1 MAKIYTGTDS
11 GSGLLTVTETDG
23 SPIGPDITKIIVSA
37 GTLSIAG
44 NTATITTGGGGGGGM
59 TSFQVA
65 GDSGGNRTI
74 VNADVLTLT
83 GGTAISTVTSATDTI
98 TFNLDNTAVTAAS
111 YTNSS
116 ITVDAQG
123 RITAAASGTA
133 PATGTGVANQ
143 VAFWDGASTITG
155 DAGLTYTS
163 TPGSKTLSITDTGV
177 GTMFQI
183 ESTDDGAASAPDCV
197 FFRNSATPAAGDDL
211 GVIVFKGT
219 DDGGSAQEYAR
230 IIGEANTV
238 AAGSEDGQLDLRVVA
253 GGTLGFQL
261 RIQQDGVI
269 VNPGNDSNTDFV
281 VETSGSAAAFQVA
294 ASADNASFGVPL
306 GLTSINSYAGAAPT
320 DGQLLIGDTASG
332 IFDAAVLTSTGGTV
346 TITNGAGSINLEA
359 AGGGGAAI
367 GGTLTGVTQ
376 GSVVFGG
383 AGETF
388 AQDNANFFWD
398 DGNDRLGIGTAT
410 PTATLHVDS
419 GTANIVAKFLST
431 DATASI
437 ELADNSTTNNAA
449 FSRVGQ
455 LLTLCPN
462 GGDVTIGSS
471 QTDPIGFFGAAGTA
485 KATVTAPGA
494 PDINEVFN
502 SLQELLLVLSTA
514 AGYGL
519 ITVTF

>member
-123 RITAAASGTA
+123 RITAASSGTA

-143 VAFWDGASTITG
+143 VAFWDGATTITG
-155 DAGLTYTS
+155 DAGLTYNS
-163 TPGSKTLSITDTGV
+163 TPGSKTLSLSDTGA

-183 ESTDDGAASAPDCV
+183 ESTDAGAASAPDCV

-211 GVIVFKGT
+211 GVLVFKGN
-219 DDGGSAQEYAR
+219 DDGGAAQEYAR

-261 RIQQDGVI
+261 RIEQDGVKI
-269 VNPGNDSNTDFV
+269 NPGNDAVTDFV
-281 VETSGSAAAFQVA
+281 VDTDTVNGAFQVA
-294 ASADNASFGVPL
+294 ASADIATFGVPL

-398 DGNDRLGIGTAT
+398 DGNDRLGLGTAT
-410 PTATLHVDS
+410 PTARLHVDS

-437 ELADNSTTNNAA
+437 ELADNATTNNAA

-471 QTDPIGFFGAAGTA
+471 QTDLIGFFGSAGTA
-485 KATVTAPGA
+485 KAGVTAPGA
-494 PDINEVFN
+494 PDINDVFN
-502 SLQELLLVLSTA
+502 SLQELLLALSTA